1 VCTLFYAI
9 TRRFFRLFDASVHT
23 ERTRVAT
30 ITRLKSGSWRV
41 QVRRKGK
48 YVNETFLRRKDAE
61 EWGIDIE
68 RRIDRQE
75 PTTTRQ
81 SRDVQLFGDLIALHR
96 QGLKEVGKDIGRSKT
111 ALPSW
116 TNDLG
121 IFGFQ
126 SSIASALSNS
136 EKRERWK
143 EPPRDGRHRSWI
155 HQNDSVSRRCGARR
169 RCVN

>member
-1 VCTLFYAI
+1 M
-9 TRRFFRLFDASVHT
+9 HT

-96 QGLKEVGKDIGRSKT
+96 QDLEEVGKDIGRSKT
-111 ALPSW
+111 ASLIFLDERLGHLRLPEL
-116 TNDLG
+116 DRERF
-121 IFGFQ
+121 IKFGKERAPEEAGPGSNSRNQ
-126 SSIASALSNS
+126 GTAPESSPSIDVNRLPKPLADVALASAA
-136 EKRERWK
+136 RWL
-143 EPPRDGRHRSWI
+143 G
-155 HQNDSVSRRCGARR
+155 
-169 RCVN
+169 